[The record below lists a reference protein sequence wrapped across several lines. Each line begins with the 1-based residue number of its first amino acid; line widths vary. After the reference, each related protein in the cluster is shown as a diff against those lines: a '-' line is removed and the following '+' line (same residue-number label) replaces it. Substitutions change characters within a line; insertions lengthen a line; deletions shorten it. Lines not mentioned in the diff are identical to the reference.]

1 MSAKRPRRRE
11 AAPLPEPDWMREA
24 RDVGET
30 LAAIGLRRPLG
41 FLAGDTEL
49 LCWLF
54 RRIAAAKGADAARDV
69 FLLTEMPAPWL
80 PADLRLMFWPDAA
93 ELGAAG

>member
-1 MSAKRPRRRE
+1 
-11 AAPLPEPDWMREA
+11 
-24 RDVGET
+24 
-30 LAAIGLRRPLG
+30 
-41 FLAGDTEL
+41 L

-80 PADLRLMFWPDAA
+80 PDDLRRLFWPDAA
-93 ELGAAG
+93 EPDATG